1 MFSSIFGN
9 LFSSKSAQ
17 CGKKQFVE
25 ASTQTSNLTTSST
38 QVDLDVESL
47 TDRTVVDLSES
58 MPLDWVIVDK
68 IPVECQTNEENIL
81 NETCEKPSKASAVVP
96 QSLAIESPLKTSG
109 KVLKQNKK
117 NKSAINAAKKVL
129 NKENSDMKRLLL
141 GQCFDEPNKFG
152 FRSSNQANRM
162 LRHKNAAFGSVV
174 TSAGVNS
181 RQRKFHNL
189 QQPSFHSIHSQM
201 NY

>member
-9 LFSSKSAQ
+9 LFLSKNAPS
-17 CGKKQFVE
+17 GKKQFVE

-38 QVDLDVESL
+38 QVDLDVESV
-47 TDRTVVDLSES
+47 TDRNVVDLSES

-68 IPVECQTNEENIL
+68 IPVECQANEENIL
-81 NETCEKPSKASAVVP
+81 NETFEKPNKATVMT
-96 QSLAIESPLKTSG
+96 QSLLIESPLKTSG

-117 NKSAINAAKKVL
+117 NKSGINAAKKVL

-141 GQCFDEPNKFG
+141 GQCFDEPSKFG
-152 FRSSNQANRM
+152 FRSNNQANRM
-162 LRHKNAAFGSVV
+162 FRNKNAAFGSVV
-174 TSAGVNS
+174 NSAGVNS

-189 QQPSFHSIHSQM
+189 QQPSFNSIHSQI
-201 NY
+201 N